1 MSKRSKKL
9 RRNKDA
15 EYEMRRLLSE
25 QISAERTLQNQLDA
39 LAAPMPRSIEKAFAA
54 IQDRKEQE

>member
-25 QISAERTLQNQLDA
+25 QISAEQTLQNQLDA
-39 LAAPMPRSIEKAFAA
+39 LAAPIPRSIEKAFAA
-54 IQDRKEQE
+54 IQDRKEQA